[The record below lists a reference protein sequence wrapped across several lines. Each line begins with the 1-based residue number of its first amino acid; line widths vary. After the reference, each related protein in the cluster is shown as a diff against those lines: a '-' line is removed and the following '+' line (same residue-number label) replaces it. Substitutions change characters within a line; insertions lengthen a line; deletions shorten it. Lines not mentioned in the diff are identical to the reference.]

1 MPSGLQV
8 HSRTAGYAPFHALAL
23 RRSEFRARRP
33 PKAGEGKHENE
44 NGRSG
49 SAVPSPQRNVNE
61 IRSVQNTNH
70 APLPCCITTT
80 IEFSELR
87 HKLTGRLATNPRGYL
102 CIFGGRSEA
111 GAGGRGGLRM
121 DRRLVRPASP
131 TPISS
136 QAQIRRPE
144 LLLPAASDSRAV

>member
-1 MPSGLQV
+1 MPSELQV

-33 PKAGEGKHENE
+33 PNAGEGKHEDE

-70 APLPCCITTT
+70 APATTFQKTTLNSASCAISYPGDPLPTLV
-80 IEFSELR
+80 FGSSYSVPAR
-87 HKLTGRLATNPRGYL
+87 PVHRPRYADSKHSGVPVL
-102 CIFGGRSEA
+102 
-111 GAGGRGGLRM
+111 
-121 DRRLVRPASP
+121 P
-131 TPISS
+131 TLS
-136 QAQIRRPE
+136 
-144 LLLPAASDSRAV
+144 

>member
-1 MPSGLQV
+1 MPSELQV

-70 APLPCCITTT
+70 AP
-80 IEFSELR
+80 
-87 HKLTGRLATNPRGYL
+87 ATNFNGLHQDAPD
-102 CIFGGRSEA
+102 GRVGPPLLAVHAPMIASCPPLPIDPLPPVPSNRFSA
-111 GAGGRGGLRM
+111 
-121 DRRLVRPASP
+121 VQRPSG
-131 TPISS
+131 
-136 QAQIRRPE
+136 E
-144 LLLPAASDSRAV
+144 DWAA